1 MSGYDAVRLH
11 AALNDLPTA
20 LLAAAVLFEL
30 GSWLRKRESLAWASL
45 WCLWAG
51 VLGGWAAVV
60 AGHLAEEDLDHG
72 EATHEIMGRH
82 ELLGTIVMGL
92 FTVLLIWKLWRRAGR
107 SAAEEGTL
115 RALGVVG
122 LAGLLVV
129 ANLGGRLVFDHAAG
143 VSSAEMIAELK
154 DRKALPAMTDSAAAA
169 PTGQGHTHAP
179 GTPAHEH

>member
-20 LLAAAVLFEL
+20 LLTVAILFEL
-30 GSWLRKRESLAWASL
+30 GAWLRKRESLAWASL

-60 AGHLAEEDLDHG
+60 AGHLAEEDIDHG
-72 EATHEIMGRH
+72 DAIHQIMERH
-82 ELLGTIVMGL
+82 QLAGTIVMGL
-92 FTVLLIWKLWRRAGR
+92 FTVLLIWKLWRRSGR
-107 SAAEEGTL
+107 SAAEEWTL
-115 RALGVVG
+115 RALGVAG
-122 LAGLLVV
+122 LAGLLLV

-143 VSSAEMIAELK
+143 VSNAKMIAELK

-169 PTGQGHTHAP
+169 PTGRGHTHAP
-179 GTPAHEH
+179 GAPPHEH